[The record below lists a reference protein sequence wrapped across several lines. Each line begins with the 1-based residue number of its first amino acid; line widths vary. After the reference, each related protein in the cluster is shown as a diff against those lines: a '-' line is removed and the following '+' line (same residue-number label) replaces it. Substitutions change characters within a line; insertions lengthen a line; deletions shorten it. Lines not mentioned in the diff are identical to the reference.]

1 MNIQIFGRGKCFDT
15 KKAQRWFKERRIGFQ
30 YVDLDKYGMSRREL
44 ENVKRAVGLDALI
57 NDKDRDYPQ
66 IAYLA
71 GDEAK
76 LEKLFDCPWLIRTP
90 VVRNG
95 KQATVGYA
103 PETWQTWE

>member
-1 MNIQIFGRGKCFDT
+1 M
-15 KKAQRWFKERRIGFQ
+15 
-30 YVDLDKYGMSRREL
+30 
-44 ENVKRAVGLDALI
+44 GLDALI